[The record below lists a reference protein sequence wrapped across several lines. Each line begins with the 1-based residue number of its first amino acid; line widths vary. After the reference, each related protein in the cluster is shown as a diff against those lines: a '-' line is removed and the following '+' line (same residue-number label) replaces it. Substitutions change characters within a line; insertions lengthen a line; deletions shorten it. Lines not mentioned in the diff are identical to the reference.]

1 MPEWVKWF
9 FDGLGTEII
18 SVIIG
23 VVGGGLIGYRIGKRK
38 IKFIQTQGAGS
49 GSEQYQ
55 KGNLVSKSNID
66 DKKSQDSKSSFRQT
80 QKSGENSKQTQIG
93 GQDNV

>member
-1 MPEWVKWF
+1 MPEWVTWF

-18 SVIIG
+18 SLIIG

-38 IKFIQTQGAGS
+38 SKFIQTQEAGAGS
-49 GSEQYQ
+49 EQHQ
-55 KGNLVSKSNID
+55 KGKLVSKSNND
-66 DKKSQDSKSSFRQT
+66 GKKSQDSKSSFRQT
-80 QKSGENSKQTQIG
+80 QKAGDNSKQTQIG